1 MTNPGKMDDRETLNE
16 IISGCQK
23 RDNEAFCRLIDVYS
37 TRCYGYFYRLTGN
50 AETSNDLLSK
60 LFMRLVE
67 KIGSFKGGSFEK
79 WLFTIASNI
88 FYDYLRHEYRQRRLL
103 EGRAR
108 QLMDETPPRHADGE
122 MVDNLQRQLARLD
135 DDTAELI
142 TLRFYGKLSFKELSE
157 LRGEPIGTTLS
168 KVHRGLKKLRE
179 LMGGTDV

>member
-1 MTNPGKMDDRETLNE
+1 MDDREELNE
-16 IISGCQK
+16 IIAGCQR
-23 RDNEAFCRLIDVYS
+23 RDDAAFCRLVERYS
-37 TRCYGYFYRLTGN
+37 TRCYGYFYRLSGN
-50 AETSNDLLSK
+50 AETSDDLLSK

-103 EGRAR
+103 EAR
-108 QLMDETPPRHADGE
+108 GKQLMEETPARPTDSE
-122 MVDNLQRQLARLD
+122 MGDKLQQQLSRLD

-142 TLRFYGKLSFKELSE
+142 MLRFYGQLSFKELSQ

-179 LMGGTDV
+179 LMGGTDD